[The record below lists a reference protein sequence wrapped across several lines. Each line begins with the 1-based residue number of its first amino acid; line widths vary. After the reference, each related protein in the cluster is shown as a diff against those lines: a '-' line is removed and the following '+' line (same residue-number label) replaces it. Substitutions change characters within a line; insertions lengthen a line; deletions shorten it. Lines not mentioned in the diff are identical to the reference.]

1 MDYKLLNDGT
11 TKISGLSLGT
21 WAFSGAPVWGG
32 CDRDAAIETVHEAL
46 ERGINLFDTAEKY
59 GDGAAELVLGQAL
72 KGRRQEAVLATKVY
86 SYAY

>member
-32 CDRDAAIETVHEAL
+32 LRPGRSH
-46 ERGINLFDTAEKY
+46 R
-59 GDGAAELVLGQAL
+59 DGARGFGTGHQPL
-72 KGRRQEAVLATKVY
+72 
-86 SYAY
+86 